1 MTTIQK
7 PKKSPFPGMDPSLE
21 QHWGDVHTRLM
32 LYINDQINA
41 QLPDELQARVD
52 ESTAVQI
59 ADKRQRTKSSL
70 CQARRV
76 A

>member
-1 MTTIQK
+1 MG
-7 PKKSPFPGMDPSLE
+7 PYLE

-59 ADKRQRTKSSL
+59 ADKRQRTMASL
-70 CQARRV
+70 CQAWQV